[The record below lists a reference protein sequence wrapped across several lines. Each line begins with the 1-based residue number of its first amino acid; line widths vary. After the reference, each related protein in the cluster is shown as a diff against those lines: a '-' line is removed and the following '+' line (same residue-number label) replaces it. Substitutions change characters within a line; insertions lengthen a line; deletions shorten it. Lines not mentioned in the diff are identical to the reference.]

1 MKSIFSFILEVNTQC
16 TLFFI
21 PNEINKMKKAV
32 ILLAAFSA
40 FAGAQEQAVEKD
52 VSGFYLGG
60 GFGTTTYDD
69 DAAFSTLET
78 NDSTFKL
85 IGGYQFNRIVGV
97 EAQYTKYSDVTAPGA
112 SGSIEPTGISIAANL
127 GYTFDSGWRPF
138 GTVGLTQLSF
148 DTNGYGSD
156 DETALRLG
164 AGVEYTPASLENLN
178 FRVAYEVDT
187 FNVDTGIR
195 YYDDITVQLGSFYA
209 GATYKF

>member
-1 MKSIFSFILEVNTQC
+1 
-16 TLFFI
+16 
-21 PNEINKMKKAV
+21 MKKAV

-69 DAAFSTLET
+69 DVSGSTLET

-85 IGGYQFNRIVGV
+85 IGGYQFNRIVGI
-97 EAQYTKYSDVTAPGA
+97 EAQYTKYSDVTAPQTSGA
-112 SGSIEPTGISIAANL
+112 LEPTAISVAANL

-138 GTVGLTQLSF
+138 GTVGLTQMSIDIPF
-148 DTNGYGSD
+148 AKDE

-164 AGVEYTPASLENLN
+164 AGVEYTPASLEHLN

-187 FNVDTGIR
+187 FSIDTGFPD
-195 YYDDITVQLGSFYA
+195 YDVTFQLGSFYA

>member
-1 MKSIFSFILEVNTQC
+1 MKSIFSFILAVNTQC

-21 PNEINKMKKAV
+21 PDEINRMKKAV

-69 DAAFSTLET
+69 DVSGSTLET

-85 IGGYQFNRIVGV
+85 IGGYQFNRIVGI
-97 EAQYTKYSDVTAPGA
+97 EAQYTKYSDVTAPQTSGA
-112 SGSIEPTGISIAANL
+112 LEPTAISVAANL

-138 GTVGLTQLSF
+138 GTVGLTQMSIDIPF
-148 DTNGYGSD
+148 AKDE

-164 AGVEYTPASLENLN
+164 AGVEYTPASLEHLN

-187 FNVDTGIR
+187 FTIEQDFPLSDVTI
-195 YYDDITVQLGSFYA
+195 QLGSFYA

>member
-1 MKSIFSFILEVNTQC
+1 
-16 TLFFI
+16 
-21 PNEINKMKKAV
+21 MKKAV

-69 DAAFSTLET
+69 DVSGSVLET
-78 NDSTFKL
+78 NDSSFKL

-97 EAQYTKYSDVTAPGA
+97 EAQYTKYSDVTAPRSTGA
-112 SGSIEPTGISIAANL
+112 LEPTAISVAANL

-138 GTVGLTQLSF
+138 GTVGLSQMSIKVP
-148 DTNGYGSD
+148 GASD
-156 DETALRLG
+156 EDETALRLG

-187 FNVDTGIR
+187 FNIDTGFPE
-195 YYDDITVQLGSFYA
+195 YDVTFQLGSFYA
-209 GATYKF
+209 GATYIF

>member
-1 MKSIFSFILEVNTQC
+1 MHTVFYFQK
-16 TLFFI
+16 
-21 PNEINKMKKAV
+21 EINKMKKAV

-97 EAQYTKYSDVTAPGA
+97 EGQYTKYSDVTAPGF
-112 SGSIEPTGISIAANL
+112 SGAIEPTGISIAANL
-127 GYTFDSGWRPF
+127 GYTFDNGWRPF
-138 GTVGLTQLSF
+138 GTVGLTHLSF

-187 FNVDTGIR
+187 FNVDMGTQ
-195 YYDDITVQLGSFYA
+195 YYNDVTVQLGSFYA

>member
-1 MKSIFSFILEVNTQC
+1 
-16 TLFFI
+16 
-21 PNEINKMKKAV
+21 MKKAV

-40 FAGAQEQAVEKD
+40 FASAQDQAVEKD

-78 NDSTFKL
+78 KYSTVKL

-97 EAQYTKYSDVTAPGA
+97 ETQFTKYSNITAPGL
-112 SGSIEPTGISIAANL
+112 SGYAIETAGISIAANL

-138 GTVGLTQLSF
+138 GTIGLTQLSF
-148 DTNGYGSD
+148 DVDDYGSK

-187 FNVDTGIR
+187 FSVDTGHWL
-195 YYDDITVQLGSFYA
+195 YNDVTVQLGSFYA

>member
-21 PNEINKMKKAV
+21 PDEINKMKKAV

-69 DAAFSTLET
+69 DAALSTLET

-85 IGGYQFNRIVGV
+85 IGICPRTPLWPEKIKFSLMIVQFFV
-97 EAQYTKYSDVTAPGA
+97 QKTAG
-112 SGSIEPTGISIAANL
+112 
-127 GYTFDSGWRPF
+127 
-138 GTVGLTQLSF
+138 
-148 DTNGYGSD
+148 
-156 DETALRLG
+156 
-164 AGVEYTPASLENLN
+164 
-178 FRVAYEVDT
+178 
-187 FNVDTGIR
+187 
-195 YYDDITVQLGSFYA
+195 
-209 GATYKF
+209 

>member
-1 MKSIFSFILEVNTQC
+1 
-16 TLFFI
+16 
-21 PNEINKMKKAV
+21 MKKAV

-97 EAQYTKYSDVTAPGA
+97 EAQYTKYSDVTAPGE
-112 SGSIEPTGISIAANL
+112 SGAIEPSAISIAANL

-164 AGVEYTPASLENLN
+164 AGVEYTPASLEHLN

>member
-1 MKSIFSFILEVNTQC
+1 MKSFFSFILVLNTQC

-21 PNEINKMKKAV
+21 PDEINKMKKAV

-85 IGGYQFNRIVGV
+85 IGGYQFNRIVGI
-97 EAQYTKYSDVTAPGA
+97 EAQYTKYSDVTSPQA
-112 SGSIEPTGISIAANL
+112 SGALEPTAISVAANL

-138 GTVGLTQLSF
+138 GTVGLTQMSIDIPF
-148 DTNGYGSD
+148 AKDE

-164 AGVEYTPASLENLN
+164 AGVEYTPASLEHLN

-187 FNVDTGIR
+187 FTIEQDFPSSDVTF
-195 YYDDITVQLGSFYA
+195 QLGSFYA

>member
-21 PNEINKMKKAV
+21 PDEINKMKKAV

-69 DAAFSTLET
+69 DVSGSTLET

-85 IGGYQFNRIVGV
+85 IGGYQFNRIVGI
-97 EAQYTKYSDVTAPGA
+97 EAQYTKYSDVTAPGSPYA
-112 SGSIEPTGISIAANL
+112 LEPSAISIAANL

-138 GTVGLTQLSF
+138 GTVGLAQMSIDVPF
-148 DTNGYGSD
+148 AKNE

-164 AGVEYTPASLENLN
+164 AGVEYTPASLEHLN

-187 FNVDTGIR
+187 FSIDTGFPD
-195 YYDDITVQLGSFYA
+195 YDVTFQLGSFYA

>member
-1 MKSIFSFILEVNTQC
+1 
-16 TLFFI
+16 
-21 PNEINKMKKAV
+21 MKKAV

-69 DAAFSTLET
+69 EAALLGLET

-97 EAQYTKYSDVTAPGA
+97 EAQYTKYSDITTPLE
-112 SGSIEPTGISIAANL
+112 SITIEPTGISIAANL
-127 GYTFDSGWRPF
+127 GYTFDNGWRPF
-138 GTVGLTQLSF
+138 GTVGLTHLSF

>member
-1 MKSIFSFILEVNTQC
+1 MNTQC

-21 PNEINKMKKAV
+21 PDEINRMKKAV

-69 DAAFSTLET
+69 DVSGSTLET

-85 IGGYQFNRIVGV
+85 IGGYQFNRIVGI
-97 EAQYTKYSDVTAPGA
+97 EAQYTKYSDVTAPQTSGA
-112 SGSIEPTGISIAANL
+112 LEPTAISVAANL

-138 GTVGLTQLSF
+138 GTVGLTQMSIDIPF
-148 DTNGYGSD
+148 AKDE

-164 AGVEYTPASLENLN
+164 AGVEYTPASLEHLN

-187 FNVDTGIR
+187 FTIEQDFPLSDVTI
-195 YYDDITVQLGSFYA
+195 QLGSFYA